1 MKNDLKKIEDNCKQG
16 AIDKIIQKNCK
27 NVSEF
32 LSARINLIDM

>member
-1 MKNDLKKIEDNCKQG
+1 MKNDLKKINENCKQG
-16 AIDKIIQKNCK
+16 AIDKVIQKSCK